1 MKKHRWLLCLLL
13 ALGLWWLV
21 RQSQGLPEPVFEV
34 QTPFFSQKNVMV
46 LVPHQDDEVCL
57 AGGILEQYT
66 KAGSRVW
73 LVYATNGDYH
83 GLAEERSREAL
94 AAAEVMGIPPE
105 HVLYLGYGN
114 QWVPQGDAKHLYFAG
129 DGDSV
134 WTSHFGKTAT
144 YGTEAIAPWRESAYT
159 RSNFLRDLTDLIL
172 ELRPDVIFC
181 NDYDPH
187 HDHMALDLFF
197 EEALGAILKAYP
209 DYRPTVYKGL
219 CYGTGWYAEADFAGA
234 ENLRACRLPV
244 WEYWDRL
251 GIAYSWSARVR
262 LPMGAENLSPILSEN
277 SVFRAL
283 SCFESQDGVSHAAQV
298 LSGDKVFFRRRTDNL
313 LYCAVFHDGQEQ
325 VTVLNDFK
333 LKDSED
339 FSSLVNSG
347 CHVAQVITV
356 QLPEPVQMNE
366 VRIHTDPEP
375 GSSFGGYLRFDDGT
389 QVPFS
394 LHGTEGVISFPER
407 PVSGFALH
415 ITDMQPAAPRL
426 TEIEAFL
433 TRPEQPQ
440 LLMAVDEHDDF
451 VYDYRI
457 ESGDTAHLRLYA
469 YPLGSVTSWADVKIS
484 GEESPGCS
492 WELEENGAFLRV
504 TCPPEGRAVLT
515 VTWSDQVR
523 TTFTVSNPT
532 PAERRALLD
541 RQREDLERIGAME

>member
-1 MKKHRWLLCLLL
+1 
-13 ALGLWWLV
+13 
-21 RQSQGLPEPVFEV
+21 
-34 QTPFFSQKNVMV
+34 
-46 LVPHQDDEVCL
+46 
-57 AGGILEQYT
+57 
-66 KAGSRVW
+66 
-73 LVYATNGDYH
+73 
-83 GLAEERSREAL
+83 
-94 AAAEVMGIPPE
+94 
-105 HVLYLGYGN
+105 
-114 QWVPQGDAKHLYFAG
+114 
-129 DGDSV
+129 
-134 WTSHFGKTAT
+134 
-144 YGTEAIAPWRESAYT
+144 
-159 RSNFLRDLTDLIL
+159 
-172 ELRPDVIFC
+172 
-181 NDYDPH
+181 
-187 HDHMALDLFF
+187 
-197 EEALGAILKAYP
+197 
-209 DYRPTVYKGL
+209 
-219 CYGTGWYAEADFAGA
+219 
-234 ENLRACRLPV
+234 
-244 WEYWDRL
+244 
-251 GIAYSWSARVR
+251 
-262 LPMGAENLSPILSEN
+262 MGAENLSPILSEN

-366 VRIHTDPEP
+366 VHIHTDPEP

-415 ITDMQPAAPRL
+415 ITEMQPAAPRL

-433 TRPEQPQ
+433 TRPEPPQ

-457 ESGDTAHLRLYA
+457 ESGDTALLRLYA
-469 YPLGSVTSWADVKIS
+469 YPQGCVTSWADVNIS
-484 GEESPGCS
+484 GEGSPGCS

-541 RQREDLERIGAME
+541 RQREDLERIGAMD